1 MDRRPLPCSESDSG
15 SRTATKRAEKGTIS
29 SWTVLTT
36 TLGSLRIL
44 SAMWPDACAWE
55 HKGPAQRF
63 YQTMG
68 FKRTGEHTFTLGE
81 NIQTD
86 WIMTASV
93 N

>member
-44 SAMWPDACAWE
+44 STMWPDVCIWE
-55 HKGPAQRF
+55 HNEPAQYF
-63 YQTMG
+63 YQVMG
-68 FKRTGEHTFTLGE
+68 SMRTGEHTFTLGE
-81 NIQTD
+81 DINTD
-86 WIMTASV
+86 RMMTAAI

>member
-1 MDRRPLPCSESDSG
+1 
-15 SRTATKRAEKGTIS
+15 
-29 SWTVLTT
+29 
-36 TLGSLRIL
+36 
-44 SAMWPDACAWE
+44 MWPDACAWE
-55 HKGPAQRF
+55 HNDPTQRF

-81 NIQTD
+81 DIQTD